1 MARPQ
6 DPELEWSRT
15 HNPPAVRPF
24 TEPPPWLTQRCEDG
38 PGTRKGA
45 YFDQMFPDEMWVM
58 AVTETDC
65 VTNKQQLSLANI
77 KRTAIQL
84 PKMRRKHFLA

>member
-15 HNPPAVRPF
+15 HNPPAVRSF
-24 TEPPPWLTQRCEDG
+24 TEPPPWLTQKYEHS

-45 YFDQMFPDEMWVM
+45 YFDQMFPGEVWDT
-58 AVTETDC
+58 AVTETDS
-65 VTNKQQLSLANI
+65 VTNKQQLSVANV
-77 KRTAIQL
+77 KVTGIQL